1 MRHGIGMKFIS
12 DGTLRYIILLS
23 ILLNKQGGQL
33 VGLDEPE
40 GRLHPDM
47 IHSISEMIK
56 SVSLNRQL
64 IVATHSPLLLNDFE
78 LEDILIFEKNE
89 ENSTIVKRYFEED
102 FSQYEGKLLPG
113 QLWLNGE
120 IGGKRW

>member
-1 MRHGIGMKFIS
+1 
-12 DGTLRYIILLS
+12 
-23 ILLNKQGGQL
+23 
-33 VGLDEPE
+33 
-40 GRLHPDM
+40 M
-47 IHSISEMIK
+47 IHSIAEMIK
-56 SVSLNRQL
+56 MVSQNRQL

-89 ENSTIVKRYFEED
+89 ENSTIVKRYSEEE
-102 FSQYEGKLLPG
+102 FPQYEGTLLPG